1 VGIRVFASCEFEAK
15 LGVGCVSGVIME
27 LNGSEHSGV
36 LFLCDVLV
44 LRRKKSYV
52 GICK

>member
-1 VGIRVFASCEFEAK
+1 MFASCEFEAK
-15 LGVGCVSGVIME
+15 LGVGCVGGVIIME
-27 LNGSEHSGV
+27 LDGSKHSGV

-44 LRRKKSYV
+44 LRREKSYV